1 MQLSSIL
8 LFSAASLAA
17 QIESYPKLDD
27 GTTIETFPLYHAE
40 DQIALECSKRQI
52 DTGEHF
58 FNEKG
63 DIIYI
68 PFMDCQE
75 TKKPLELK
83 YNVDEQIACTVKF
96 EDRLYH
102 LFQLYLHQDAPFT
115 CRIPVRPD
123 SGLYIPLDI
132 QVRGNIMESH
142 FDLDP
147 NIAIQMFTD
156 GDGTIISSTSF
167 STSVNTTRIIIGDT
181 VKLNFNVIW
190 TSLKKIVP
198 EIPEQAQT
206 TQSKLEQQKYITSY
220 ILPDRRNQKVLYF
233 FTAVIGALI
242 GSVVTTVF
250 LYKRLNRKLRQS
262 YSDKLE

>member
-1 MQLSSIL
+1 MQLISIL
-8 LFSAASLAA
+8 LYSAVSLAA
-17 QIESYPKLDD
+17 QIEPYPKLDD
-27 GTTIETFPLYHAE
+27 GTTIETFPMYH
-40 DQIALECSKRQI
+40 DDDKIALECSKRQI

-75 TKKPLELK
+75 TKKPLELN
-83 YNVDEQIACTVKF
+83 YNVDEQISCTVKF
-96 EDRLYH
+96 EDKLYH

-156 GDGTIISSTSF
+156 GDGTIVSSTSF
-167 STSVNTTRIIIGDT
+167 STSINTTRIIIGDT
-181 VKLNFNVIW
+181 VELNFDVIW
-190 TSLKKIVP
+190 TPLKKAVP
-198 EIPEQAQT
+198 QILEEDGT
-206 TQSKLEQQKYITSY
+206 SKTKLEQQKYITSY
-220 ILPDRRNQKVLYF
+220 HLPDKRNQRVLYF
-233 FTAVIGALI
+233 FTAVIGASF
-242 GSVVTTVF
+242 GSVVTTIL